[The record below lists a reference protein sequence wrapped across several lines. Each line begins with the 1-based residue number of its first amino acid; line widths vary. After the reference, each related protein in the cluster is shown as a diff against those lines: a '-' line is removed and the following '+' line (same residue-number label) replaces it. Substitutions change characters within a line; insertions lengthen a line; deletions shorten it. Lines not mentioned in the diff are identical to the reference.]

1 MTPLRAGANRRAR
14 VAAFLCRTVSPS
26 AMNHPPETAHEEG
39 VLEASDG
46 VRLHTQYWKPS
57 SNPKAVVCIV
67 HGVLEHSGR
76 YAHVAKVLISSAYL
90 VAAID
95 LRGHGRSQGR
105 RVFVRNF
112 DEYLNDVRCLLADV
126 AVKAP
131 GKPVFLL
138 AHSLGGLIATRFTIL
153 ERPPL
158 AGLILTGPLFEFG
171 TGISRLAR
179 TLAVVLSKLYPTVT
193 LANALDTRKIS
204 RDPEVVRSYLADP
217 LNHHGGI
224 PVRTGTEV
232 MRAMAEVNARME
244 EVRVPLLI
252 FHGTSDGLAHPVGST
267 RLYTRAASTDK
278 TLRLC
283 EGLFHEVLNEP
294 ENPSLL
300 ADLVRW
306 LDGHNPTPKEV

>member
-1 MTPLRAGANRRAR
+1 MSGSYRPNL
-14 VAAFLCRTVSPS
+14 
-26 AMNHPPETAHEEG
+26 AMNPPPETAHKES

-46 VRLHTQYWKPS
+46 VRLHAQYWKPS
-57 SNPKAVVCIV
+57 GNPKAVVCIV

-76 YAHVAKVLISSAYL
+76 YAHVAKVLNRSAYL

-105 RVFVRNF
+105 RVFVRSF

-138 AHSLGGLIATRFTIL
+138 AHSLGGLIATRFEIL
-153 ERPPL
+153 EHPAL
-158 AGLILTGPLFEFG
+158 AGLVLTGPLFEFG
-171 TGISRLAR
+171 SGISWLAR
-179 TLAVVLSKLYPTVT
+179 TLAVVLSKLFPTMT
-193 LANALDTRKIS
+193 LTSALDTRKIS
-204 RDPEVVRSYLADP
+204 RDPEVVQSYLTDP
-217 LNHHGGI
+217 LTHHGGM

-252 FHGTSDGLAHPVGST
+252 FHGTSDGLAHPAGSK
-267 RLYTRAASTDK
+267 RLYARAASTDK

-294 ENPSLL
+294 EHPALL

-306 LDGHNPTPKEV
+306 LEGHTLPPRVA